1 MITASAI
8 ALGVLACGGSSDST
22 STTST
27 TTPPTTTSVSST
39 TTQSS
44 TPDATVFLGATLTAA
59 TAGEPGVVVRSIE
72 PDSLSRLHR
81 GDVIIAVNGEPVA
94 TPEELID
101 AAGGLDIGGKFRIRV
116 VRGSHR
122 FTLEEVQA
130 ATAYMGAE
138 IKDAT
143 GSIKGAEVV
152 SIAPDG
158 PAAATE
164 LKPGD
169 VIVALDD
176 TRVSSSDGLL
186 QAIGTHVPGD
196 TVTLAVARG
205 SDTRQITV
213 TLARRPGTNPGN

>member
-8 ALGVLACGGSSDST
+8 ALGVVACGDSSDSTATT

-27 TTPPTTTSVSST
+27 TTSASST
-39 TTQSS
+39 TTASS
-44 TPDATVFLGATLTAA
+44 TPEATEFLGATLTAA
-59 TAGEPGVVVRSIE
+59 TAGEPGVVVQSVE
-72 PDSLSRLHR
+72 PDTLSSLQR
-81 GDVIIAVNGEPVA
+81 GDVIVAVNGEPVA

-101 AAGGLDIGGKFRIRV
+101 AAGGLEIGGRFRIRV
-116 VRGSHR
+116 VRGSNR

-143 GSIKGAEVV
+143 GSVKGAEVV

-176 TRVSSSDGLL
+176 TRVGSSDDLL
-186 QAIGTHVPGD
+186 QAIGTHPPGY

-205 SDTRQITV
+205 SKTRQLTV
-213 TLARRPGTNPGN
+213 TLAPRPETNPGN